1 MFLPVVDVNISNPT
15 NQKFKLPLVKD
26 VDKICGDKLIEASDE
41 RVELLFHALLN
52 LPFGDKPEEKLE
64 MLSQFVTQAELTRRI
79 PSYSHSS
86 P

>member
-1 MFLPVVDVNISNPT
+1 MFLPVVDVNISDPT
-15 NQKFKLPLVKD
+15 NQKFKFPLVKD

-52 LPFGDKPEEKLE
+52 LPFGDKPEKKLE
-64 MLSQFVTQAELTRRI
+64 MLSQFVALAELTRRI